1 MTHTYAILDVTAA
14 TFREIQHRLEAAG
27 YQHAFKEDA
36 DGALIIDLHGVAI
49 RDEDGDEGPAWD
61 ALSPIQRDLKEKR
74 GES

>member
-36 DGALIIDLHGVAI
+36 DGALIIGAGAGTGVGA
-49 RDEDGDEGPAWD
+49 GAGTA
-61 ALSPIQRDLKEKR
+61 R
-74 GES
+74 G